1 MQQKM
6 QLRKKYFN
14 LRKKKYFDIDENFFL
29 PLLRLIQS
37 KIKKKFVKIALY
49 YPTNFELNVLK
60 ILEFK
65 NISRKFSLNNE
76 TLSILRKVNFSIHQ
90 KEKIALIGPSGAGK
104 TSFLHI
110 AGLLELPTS
119 GEVYINNNLIN
130 WNSDK
135 ILSQH
140 RLNDIG
146 FIFQFNNLL
155 DDFNATENT
164 AIPFI
169 LSGNSKKLSIEK
181 AEFLLSEVG
190 LEKRLKSYP
199 NQLSGGEQQRVA
211 IARSLIN
218 DPKIILADEPTG
230 NLDNDSSIKVMNIF
244 NNLVSKYGCSI
255 IIATHDLEIAN
266 LQDKVISIEEL
277 NS

>member
-1 MQQKM
+1 MNK
-6 QLRKKYFN
+6 
-14 LRKKKYFDIDENFFL
+14 
-29 PLLRLIQS
+29 
-37 KIKKKFVKIALY
+37 V
-49 YPTNFELNVLK
+49 
-60 ILEFK
+60 LEFK

-76 TLSILRKVNFSIHQ
+76 TLSILREVNFSIHE

-119 GEVYINNNLIN
+119 GEVYINNNLID

>member
-1 MQQKM
+1 MNK
-6 QLRKKYFN
+6 
-14 LRKKKYFDIDENFFL
+14 
-29 PLLRLIQS
+29 
-37 KIKKKFVKIALY
+37 V
-49 YPTNFELNVLK
+49 
-60 ILEFK
+60 LEFK

-76 TLSILRKVNFSIHQ
+76 TLSILREVNFSINE

>member
-1 MQQKM
+1 MNK
-6 QLRKKYFN
+6 
-14 LRKKKYFDIDENFFL
+14 
-29 PLLRLIQS
+29 
-37 KIKKKFVKIALY
+37 V
-49 YPTNFELNVLK
+49 
-60 ILEFK
+60 LEFK

-76 TLSILRKVNFSIHQ
+76 TLSILKEVNFSINE

>member
-1 MQQKM
+1 MNK
-6 QLRKKYFN
+6 
-14 LRKKKYFDIDENFFL
+14 
-29 PLLRLIQS
+29 
-37 KIKKKFVKIALY
+37 V
-49 YPTNFELNVLK
+49 
-60 ILEFK
+60 LEFK
-65 NISRKFSLNNE
+65 NISRKFSLNDE
-76 TLSILRKVNFSIHQ
+76 TLSILREVNFSIHE

-119 GEVYINNNLIN
+119 GEVYINNNLID
-130 WNSDK
+130 WDSDK

-218 DPKIILADEPTG
+218 DTKIILADEPTG

-255 IIATHDLEIAN
+255 IIATHDLEVAN

>member
-1 MQQKM
+1 MNK
-6 QLRKKYFN
+6 
-14 LRKKKYFDIDENFFL
+14 
-29 PLLRLIQS
+29 
-37 KIKKKFVKIALY
+37 V
-49 YPTNFELNVLK
+49 
-60 ILEFK
+60 LEFK
-65 NISRKFSLNNE
+65 NISRKFSLNDE
-76 TLSILRKVNFSIHQ
+76 TLSILREVNFSIQ
-90 KEKIALIGPSGAGK
+90 EKEKIALIGPSGAGK

-119 GEVYINNNLIN
+119 GEVYINNNLID

>member
-1 MQQKM
+1 MNK
-6 QLRKKYFN
+6 
-14 LRKKKYFDIDENFFL
+14 
-29 PLLRLIQS
+29 
-37 KIKKKFVKIALY
+37 V
-49 YPTNFELNVLK
+49 
-60 ILEFK
+60 LEFK
-65 NISRKFSLNNE
+65 NISRKFSLNDE
-76 TLSILRKVNFSIHQ
+76 TLSILREVNFSIHE

-110 AGLLELPTS
+110 AGLLELPSS
-119 GEVYINNNLIN
+119 GEVYINNNLID

-218 DPKIILADEPTG
+218 DPKIILAGEPTG

-244 NNLVSKYGCSI
+244 NNLVSEYGCSI

>member
-1 MQQKM
+1 MNK
-6 QLRKKYFN
+6 
-14 LRKKKYFDIDENFFL
+14 
-29 PLLRLIQS
+29 
-37 KIKKKFVKIALY
+37 V
-49 YPTNFELNVLK
+49 
-60 ILEFK
+60 LEFK
-65 NISRKFSLNNE
+65 NISRKFSLNDE
-76 TLSILRKVNFSIHQ
+76 TLSILREVNFSIHE

-169 LSGNSKKLSIEK
+169 LSGYLMQKFLIFSKNFKKNINIVSKTGGII
-181 AEFLLSEVG
+181 LLITGVLIISNQLQALGYYLLDVFPF
-190 LEKRLKSYP
+190 LEKF
-199 NQLSGGEQQRVA
+199 G
-211 IARSLIN
+211 
-218 DPKIILADEPTG
+218 
-230 NLDNDSSIKVMNIF
+230 
-244 NNLVSKYGCSI
+244 
-255 IIATHDLEIAN
+255 
-266 LQDKVISIEEL
+266 
-277 NS
+277 

>member
-1 MQQKM
+1 MNK
-6 QLRKKYFN
+6 
-14 LRKKKYFDIDENFFL
+14 
-29 PLLRLIQS
+29 
-37 KIKKKFVKIALY
+37 V
-49 YPTNFELNVLK
+49 
-60 ILEFK
+60 LEFK

-76 TLSILRKVNFSIHQ
+76 TLSILREVNFSINE

-119 GEVYINNNLIN
+119 GEVYINNNLID

-266 LQDKVISIEEL
+266 LQDRVISIEEL

>member
-1 MQQKM
+1 MNK
-6 QLRKKYFN
+6 
-14 LRKKKYFDIDENFFL
+14 
-29 PLLRLIQS
+29 
-37 KIKKKFVKIALY
+37 V
-49 YPTNFELNVLK
+49 
-60 ILEFK
+60 LEFK
-65 NISRKFSLNNE
+65 NVSRKFSLNNE
-76 TLSILRKVNFSIHQ
+76 TLSILKEVNFSIYE
-90 KEKIALIGPSGAGK
+90 KEKIALTGPSGAGK

-119 GEVYINNNLIN
+119 GEVYINNNLID

-218 DPKIILADEPTG
+218 DPRIILADEPTG

-244 NNLVSKYGCSI
+244 NNLVSEYGCSI

>member
-1 MQQKM
+1 MNK
-6 QLRKKYFN
+6 
-14 LRKKKYFDIDENFFL
+14 
-29 PLLRLIQS
+29 
-37 KIKKKFVKIALY
+37 V
-49 YPTNFELNVLK
+49 
-60 ILEFK
+60 LEFK

-76 TLSILRKVNFSIHQ
+76 TLSILREVNFSINE

-119 GEVYINNNLIN
+119 GEVYINNNLID

-244 NNLVSKYGCSI
+244 NDLVSKYGCSI

>member
-1 MQQKM
+1 MNK
-6 QLRKKYFN
+6 
-14 LRKKKYFDIDENFFL
+14 
-29 PLLRLIQS
+29 
-37 KIKKKFVKIALY
+37 V
-49 YPTNFELNVLK
+49 
-60 ILEFK
+60 LEFK

-76 TLSILRKVNFSIHQ
+76 TLSILRKVNFSIHE

-266 LQDKVISIEEL
+266 LQDRVISIEEL

>member
-1 MQQKM
+1 MNK
-6 QLRKKYFN
+6 
-14 LRKKKYFDIDENFFL
+14 
-29 PLLRLIQS
+29 
-37 KIKKKFVKIALY
+37 V
-49 YPTNFELNVLK
+49 
-60 ILEFK
+60 LEFI
-65 NISRKFSLNNE
+65 NISREFSLNNNALRI
-76 TLSILRKVNFSIHQ
+76 LSDVNFSINQ
-90 KEKIALIGPSGAGK
+90 KERVALIGPSGAGK

-110 AGLLELPTS
+110 AGLLEIPTA
-119 GEVYINNNLIN
+119 GEVYINNNIID

-135 ILSQH
+135 ALSQH
-140 RLNDIG
+140 RLKDIG

-155 DDFNATENT
+155 DDFNATENV

-190 LEKRLKSYP
+190 LRDRLKSFP

-218 DPKIILADEPTG
+218 DPAIILADEPTG
-230 NLDNDSSIKVMNIF
+230 NLDNDSSMNVIEVF
-244 NNLVSKYGCSI
+244 NNLVTDHDCSL
-255 IIATHDLEIAN
+255 IIATHDMDVAN
-266 LQDKVISIEEL
+266 LQDRILSIEEL

>member
-1 MQQKM
+1 MNK
-6 QLRKKYFN
+6 
-14 LRKKKYFDIDENFFL
+14 
-29 PLLRLIQS
+29 
-37 KIKKKFVKIALY
+37 V
-49 YPTNFELNVLK
+49 
-60 ILEFK
+60 LEFK
-65 NISRKFSLNNE
+65 NISRKFSLNDE
-76 TLSILRKVNFSIHQ
+76 TLSILREVNFSIHE

-119 GEVYINNNLIN
+119 GEVYINNNLID

-169 LSGNSKKLSIEK
+169 LSGNSKKLSMEK

>member
-1 MQQKM
+1 MNK
-6 QLRKKYFN
+6 
-14 LRKKKYFDIDENFFL
+14 
-29 PLLRLIQS
+29 
-37 KIKKKFVKIALY
+37 V
-49 YPTNFELNVLK
+49 
-60 ILEFK
+60 LEFK
-65 NISRKFSLNNE
+65 NISRKFSLNDE
-76 TLSILRKVNFSIHQ
+76 TLSILREVNFSIHE

-119 GEVYINNNLIN
+119 GEVYINNNLID

-169 LSGNSKKLSIEK
+169 LSGNSKKLSVEK

-218 DPKIILADEPTG
+218 DPRIILADEPTG

-244 NNLVSKYGCSI
+244 NNLVGKYGCSI

-266 LQDKVISIEEL
+266 LQDRVISIEGL

>member
-1 MQQKM
+1 MNK
-6 QLRKKYFN
+6 
-14 LRKKKYFDIDENFFL
+14 
-29 PLLRLIQS
+29 
-37 KIKKKFVKIALY
+37 V
-49 YPTNFELNVLK
+49 
-60 ILEFK
+60 LEFK

-76 TLSILRKVNFSIHQ
+76 TLSILREVNFSINE

-244 NNLVSKYGCSI
+244 NDLVSKFGCSI

>member
-1 MQQKM
+1 MNK
-6 QLRKKYFN
+6 
-14 LRKKKYFDIDENFFL
+14 
-29 PLLRLIQS
+29 
-37 KIKKKFVKIALY
+37 V
-49 YPTNFELNVLK
+49 
-60 ILEFK
+60 LEFK
-65 NISRKFSLNNE
+65 NISREFSLNNN
-76 TLSILRKVNFSIHQ
+76 TLRVLRDINFSINQ
-90 KEKIALIGPSGAGK
+90 KEMVALIGPSGAGK

-110 AGLLELPTS
+110 AGLLEVPTN
-119 GEVYINNNLIN
+119 GEVYINNNLID

-135 ILSQH
+135 ILSQC

-266 LQDKVISIEEL
+266 LQDRVISIEEL

>member
-1 MQQKM
+1 MNK
-6 QLRKKYFN
+6 
-14 LRKKKYFDIDENFFL
+14 
-29 PLLRLIQS
+29 
-37 KIKKKFVKIALY
+37 V
-49 YPTNFELNVLK
+49 
-60 ILEFK
+60 LEFI
-65 NISRKFSLNNE
+65 NISREFSLNNN
-76 TLSILRKVNFSIHQ
+76 TLRVLNDVNFSINQ
-90 KEKIALIGPSGAGK
+90 KERIALIGPSGAGK

-110 AGLLELPTS
+110 AGLLELPTA
-119 GEVYINNNLIN
+119 GEVYINNNIID

-135 ILSQH
+135 TLSQH
-140 RLNDIG
+140 RLKDIG

-155 DDFNATENT
+155 DDFNATENV

-190 LEKRLKSYP
+190 LRDRLKSFP

-218 DPKIILADEPTG
+218 DPAIILADEPTG
-230 NLDNDSSIKVMNIF
+230 NLDNDSSMKVIEVF
-244 NNLVSKYGCSI
+244 NNLVTDHDCSL
-255 IIATHDLEIAN
+255 IIATHDMDVAN
-266 LQDKVISIEEL
+266 LQDRILSIEEL

>member
-1 MQQKM
+1 MNK
-6 QLRKKYFN
+6 
-14 LRKKKYFDIDENFFL
+14 
-29 PLLRLIQS
+29 
-37 KIKKKFVKIALY
+37 V
-49 YPTNFELNVLK
+49 
-60 ILEFK
+60 LEFK
-65 NISRKFSLNNE
+65 NISRKFSLNDE
-76 TLSILRKVNFSIHQ
+76 TLSVLREVNFSIHE

-119 GEVYINNNLIN
+119 GEVYINNNLID

-199 NQLSGGEQQRVA
+199 NQLSGGQQQRVA

>member
-1 MQQKM
+1 M
-6 QLRKKYFN
+6 N
-14 LRKKKYFDIDENFFL
+14 
-29 PLLRLIQS
+29 
-37 KIKKKFVKIALY
+37 
-49 YPTNFELNVLK
+49 K

-65 NISRKFSLNNE
+65 NISRNFSLNNE
-76 TLSILRKVNFSIHQ
+76 TLSILREVNFSINE
-90 KEKIALIGPSGAGK
+90 KERIALVGPSGAGE

-135 ILSQH
+135 ILSQY

>member
-1 MQQKM
+1 M
-6 QLRKKYFN
+6 R
-14 LRKKKYFDIDENFFL
+14 E
-29 PLLRLIQS
+29 
-37 KIKKKFVKIALY
+37 
-49 YPTNFELNVLK
+49 
-60 ILEFK
+60 
-65 NISRKFSLNNE
+65 
-76 TLSILRKVNFSIHQ
+76 VNFSIHE

-119 GEVYINNNLIN
+119 GEVYINNNLID

-266 LQDKVISIEEL
+266 LQDRVISIEEL

>member
-1 MQQKM
+1 MNK
-6 QLRKKYFN
+6 
-14 LRKKKYFDIDENFFL
+14 
-29 PLLRLIQS
+29 
-37 KIKKKFVKIALY
+37 V
-49 YPTNFELNVLK
+49 
-60 ILEFK
+60 LEFK

-76 TLSILRKVNFSIHQ
+76 TLSILRKVNFSIHE

-119 GEVYINNNLIN
+119 GEVYINNNLID

>member
-1 MQQKM
+1 MNK
-6 QLRKKYFN
+6 
-14 LRKKKYFDIDENFFL
+14 
-29 PLLRLIQS
+29 
-37 KIKKKFVKIALY
+37 V
-49 YPTNFELNVLK
+49 
-60 ILEFK
+60 LEFK

-76 TLSILRKVNFSIHQ
+76 TLSILRKVNFSIHE

-119 GEVYINNNLIN
+119 GEVYINNNLID

-266 LQDKVISIEEL
+266 LQDRVISIEEL

>member
-1 MQQKM
+1 MNK
-6 QLRKKYFN
+6 
-14 LRKKKYFDIDENFFL
+14 
-29 PLLRLIQS
+29 
-37 KIKKKFVKIALY
+37 V
-49 YPTNFELNVLK
+49 
-60 ILEFK
+60 LEFK

-76 TLSILRKVNFSIHQ
+76 TLSILRKVNFSINE

>member
-1 MQQKM
+1 M
-6 QLRKKYFN
+6 N
-14 LRKKKYFDIDENFFL
+14 
-29 PLLRLIQS
+29 
-37 KIKKKFVKIALY
+37 
-49 YPTNFELNVLK
+49 K

-65 NISRKFSLNNE
+65 NISRNFSLNNE
-76 TLSILRKVNFSIHQ
+76 TLSILREVNFSINE
-90 KEKIALIGPSGAGK
+90 KERIALVGPSGAGK

>member
-1 MQQKM
+1 MNK
-6 QLRKKYFN
+6 
-14 LRKKKYFDIDENFFL
+14 
-29 PLLRLIQS
+29 
-37 KIKKKFVKIALY
+37 V
-49 YPTNFELNVLK
+49 
-60 ILEFK
+60 LEFK

-76 TLSILRKVNFSIHQ
+76 TLSILREVNFSINE
-90 KEKIALIGPSGAGK
+90 KEKIALTGPSGAGK

-119 GEVYINNNLIN
+119 GEVYINNNLID

-230 NLDNDSSIKVMNIF
+230 NLDDDSSIKVMNIF

-255 IIATHDLEIAN
+255 IITTHDLEIAN

>member
-1 MQQKM
+1 MNK
-6 QLRKKYFN
+6 
-14 LRKKKYFDIDENFFL
+14 
-29 PLLRLIQS
+29 
-37 KIKKKFVKIALY
+37 V
-49 YPTNFELNVLK
+49 
-60 ILEFK
+60 LEFK
-65 NISRKFSLNNE
+65 NISRKFSLNDE
-76 TLSILRKVNFSIHQ
+76 TLSILREVNFSIHE
-90 KEKIALIGPSGAGK
+90 KEKIALIGPSGAWK

-119 GEVYINNNLIN
+119 GEVYINNNLID

-266 LQDKVISIEEL
+266 LQDKVISIEDL

>member
-1 MQQKM
+1 MNK
-6 QLRKKYFN
+6 
-14 LRKKKYFDIDENFFL
+14 
-29 PLLRLIQS
+29 
-37 KIKKKFVKIALY
+37 V
-49 YPTNFELNVLK
+49 
-60 ILEFK
+60 LEFK
-65 NISRKFSLNNE
+65 NISRKFSLNDE
-76 TLSILRKVNFSIHQ
+76 TLSILREVNFSIHE

-119 GEVYINNNLIN
+119 GEVYINNNLID

-140 RLNDIG
+140 RLNDLG

-218 DPKIILADEPTG
+218 DPKIILADEHTG

>member
-1 MQQKM
+1 MNK
-6 QLRKKYFN
+6 
-14 LRKKKYFDIDENFFL
+14 
-29 PLLRLIQS
+29 
-37 KIKKKFVKIALY
+37 V
-49 YPTNFELNVLK
+49 
-60 ILEFK
+60 LEFK

-76 TLSILRKVNFSIHQ
+76 TLSILKEVNFSIYE

-119 GEVYINNNLIN
+119 GEVYINNNLID

-218 DPKIILADEPTG
+218 DPRIILADEPTG

>member
-1 MQQKM
+1 MNK
-6 QLRKKYFN
+6 
-14 LRKKKYFDIDENFFL
+14 
-29 PLLRLIQS
+29 
-37 KIKKKFVKIALY
+37 V
-49 YPTNFELNVLK
+49 
-60 ILEFK
+60 LEFK
-65 NISRKFSLNNE
+65 NISRKFSLNDE
-76 TLSILRKVNFSIHQ
+76 TLSILREVNFSIHE

-119 GEVYINNNLIN
+119 GEVYINNNLID

-230 NLDNDSSIKVMNIF
+230 NLDNDSSIKVINIF

-255 IIATHDLEIAN
+255 IIATHDLEVAN

>member
-1 MQQKM
+1 MNK
-6 QLRKKYFN
+6 
-14 LRKKKYFDIDENFFL
+14 
-29 PLLRLIQS
+29 
-37 KIKKKFVKIALY
+37 V
-49 YPTNFELNVLK
+49 
-60 ILEFK
+60 LEFI
-65 NISRKFSLNNE
+65 NISREFSLNNNA
-76 TLSILRKVNFSIHQ
+76 LRVLNDINFSINQ
-90 KEKIALIGPSGAGK
+90 KERVALIGPSGAGK

-110 AGLLELPTS
+110 AGLLELPTA
-119 GEVYINNNLIN
+119 GEVYINNNIID

-135 ILSQH
+135 TLSQH
-140 RLNDIG
+140 RLKDIG

-155 DDFNATENT
+155 DDFNATENV

-190 LEKRLKSYP
+190 LRDRLKSFP

-218 DPKIILADEPTG
+218 DPAIILADEPTG
-230 NLDNDSSIKVMNIF
+230 NLDNDSSMNVIEVF
-244 NNLVSKYGCSI
+244 NNLVTDHDCSL
-255 IIATHDLEIAN
+255 IIATHDMDVAN
-266 LQDKVISIEEL
+266 LQDRILSIEEL

>member
-1 MQQKM
+1 MNK
-6 QLRKKYFN
+6 
-14 LRKKKYFDIDENFFL
+14 
-29 PLLRLIQS
+29 
-37 KIKKKFVKIALY
+37 V
-49 YPTNFELNVLK
+49 
-60 ILEFK
+60 LEFK

-266 LQDKVISIEEL
+266 LQDRVISIEEL

>member
-1 MQQKM
+1 M
-6 QLRKKYFN
+6 N
-14 LRKKKYFDIDENFFL
+14 
-29 PLLRLIQS
+29 
-37 KIKKKFVKIALY
+37 
-49 YPTNFELNVLK
+49 K

-65 NISRKFSLNNE
+65 NISRNFSLNNE
-76 TLSILRKVNFSIHQ
+76 TLSILREVNFSINE

>member
-1 MQQKM
+1 MNK
-6 QLRKKYFN
+6 
-14 LRKKKYFDIDENFFL
+14 
-29 PLLRLIQS
+29 
-37 KIKKKFVKIALY
+37 V
-49 YPTNFELNVLK
+49 
-60 ILEFK
+60 LEFK

-76 TLSILRKVNFSIHQ
+76 TLSILREVNFSIHE

-119 GEVYINNNLIN
+119 GEVYINNNLID

-244 NNLVSKYGCSI
+244 NSLVSKYGCSI
-255 IIATHDLEIAN
+255 IIATHDLKIAN

>member
-1 MQQKM
+1 M
-6 QLRKKYFN
+6 
-14 LRKKKYFDIDENFFL
+14 
-29 PLLRLIQS
+29 S
-37 KIKKKFVKIALY
+37 KV
-49 YPTNFELNVLK
+49 
-60 ILEFK
+60 LEFI
-65 NISRKFSLNNE
+65 NISREFSLNNNA
-76 TLSILRKVNFSIHQ
+76 LRVLNDINFSINQ
-90 KEKIALIGPSGAGK
+90 KERVALIGPSGAGK

-110 AGLLELPTS
+110 AGLLELPTA
-119 GEVYINNNLIN
+119 GEVYINNNIID

-135 ILSQH
+135 TLSQH
-140 RLNDIG
+140 RLKDIG

-155 DDFNATENT
+155 DDFNATENV

-190 LEKRLKSYP
+190 LRDRLKSFP

-218 DPKIILADEPTG
+218 DPAIILADEPTG
-230 NLDNDSSIKVMNIF
+230 NLDNDSSMKVIEVF
-244 NNLVSKYGCSI
+244 NNLVIDHDCSL
-255 IIATHDLEIAN
+255 IIATHDMDVAN
-266 LQDKVISIEEL
+266 LQDRILSIEEL